1 MAVGRPRDASVE
13 DKVLGAVRALLAE
26 RGYAGLRIDEVTARS
41 GVAKTTI
48 YRRWPSLAHLV
59 VAAVVDLV
67 GERDLTPVGD
77 PERDLRAAC
86 RVGLVSLRQAGP
98 GVAALALEV
107 HRQSDDELRR
117 AYRAALIDPVREA
130 IASAI
135 RSGQESG
142 TFRAEADAYATADA
156 LVGAAVYRLVILHE
170 SPDEQDMNALLD
182 VVLSGLRG
190 AAS

>member
-1 MAVGRPRDASVE
+1 MAMGRPRDASVE
-13 DKVLGAVRALLAE
+13 HKVLDAVRALLAV
-26 RGYAGLRIDEVTARS
+26 RGYAGLRIDEVAARS

-67 GERDLTPVGD
+67 GERDLTFVGD
-77 PERDLRAAC
+77 PEQDLRAAC

-98 GVAALALEV
+98 GVAALAMEV

-130 IASAI
+130 IVRAI
-135 RSGQESG
+135 REGQQAG
-142 TFRAEADAYATADA
+142 RFRAEMDPYVTADA

-170 SPDEQDMNALLD
+170 TPDESDLEALLD
-182 VVLSGLRG
+182 VVLAGL
-190 AAS
+190 ASVG